1 MWFFAAVLVL
11 WGTTL
16 QLAGWDDWVISPVTE
31 WAWWT
36 CSLYVCGV
44 AATTT
49 RFLSLADRLMG
60 VFGFAL
66 VVIYYRTMPDTYLEF
81 VPTSETNPDM
91 WPTIFLVVNLVGPL
105 LLITVGLIQTAVR
118 ER

>member
-1 MWFFAAVLVL
+1 MWFFVAVLVL

-16 QLAGWDDWVISPVTE
+16 QLASWDDWVLSPVTQ
-31 WAWWT
+31 WSWWT
-36 CSLYVCGV
+36 FNLYVCGV

-49 RFLSLADRLMG
+49 RFLTLADRLMG

-66 VVIYYRTMPDTYLEF
+66 VVVYYRTMHETYLKF
-81 VPTSETNPDM
+81 VPADTANPDM
-91 WPTIFLVVNLVGPL
+91 WPMIFLVMNLIGPL
-105 LLITVGLIQTAVR
+105 LLIVVGLVHTAVQ